1 MAKRHDEGRQIGG
14 ILNRNGHWYVKIK
27 IRGRQVWRSAPTKED
42 AQLLLGRLREDAA
55 RERVGLP
62 KVQRD
67 RLADFVPKYRAWAKA
82 HKRSWDRDELSLRPL
97 LAAFGSLRL
106 SEITKSR
113 VEAYMRD
120 RRQTETL
127 VSIARREAFARR
139 KAAGILPRNA
149 KPPAP
154 ATFSPASVNRE
165 VACLRKILSYA
176 VECGELQENPLRGM
190 RMFPEAPGRVPTLGP
205 EDEAA
210 LVAAMPPWLRPL
222 YRLAVL
228 TGLRQGEIVS
238 LRWRHVDLDGGILM
252 VEDSKSGESR
262 RVPLHPSLVDMLRT
276 LRAAS
281 EAAILVRVK
290 GDELTARRELPD
302 AYVFAMPRGNPP
314 ESSSISH
321 AFKRAARKVG
331 RPDLRWHDT
340 RHLAGSALLGTGA
353 SLPEVAVMLGHK
365 TLVMSRRYAHVN
377 PTRLRD
383 LVARMPAPA
392 AATGP
397 DTPPVKAARQEVTP

>member
-1 MAKRHDEGRQIGG
+1 VAKRHEEGRQIGG
-14 ILNRNGHWYVKIK
+14 IFNRNGHWYAKIK
-27 IRGRQVWRSAPTKED
+27 VRGRQIWRSAATKEE

-67 RLADFVPKYRAWAKA
+67 KLADFVPKYREWAKA

-97 LAAFGSLRL
+97 LAAFGHLRL
-106 SEITKSR
+106 AEITKAR

-120 RRQTETL
+120 RRATETL
-127 VSIARREAFARR
+127 VSIHRREAFARN
-139 KAAGILPRNA
+139 KAAGRLPRNA

-176 VECGELQENPLRGM
+176 VECGELSENPLRGI
-190 RMFPEAPGRVPTLGP
+190 RMFAEAPGRVPTLGP

-210 LVAAMPPWLRPL
+210 LVAALAPWLRAP

-228 TGLRQGEIVS
+228 SGLRQGEIVA
-238 LRWRHVDLDGGILM
+238 LRWRHVDFDGGILM

-262 RVPLHPSLVDMLRT
+262 RVPLHPSLVDELRT
-276 LRAAS
+276 RRALA
-281 EAAILVRVK
+281 EAAILARAN
-290 GDELTARRELPD
+290 GDELAARRELPD
-302 AYVFAMPRGNPP
+302 CFVFAMPNGRPP

-321 AFKRAARKVG
+321 AFKRAARKIG

-353 SLPEVAVMLGHK
+353 SLPEVAAMLGHK

-377 PTRLRD
+377 PSRLRD
-383 LVARMPAPA
+383 LVARIPAPVEA
-392 AATGP
+392 LAPAGTQRGEGE
-397 DTPPVKAARQEVTP
+397 AR